1 MVAYLFPGQGSQAPG
16 MGEEL
21 LTAPWA
27 EEIVDTAERLAGLP
41 LVEIIRERPGE
52 LSRTAVAQP
61 AILLVEWLAFASLAR
76 AGCVP
81 QAAAGHSLGEFAAL
95 AACGVLPWGAA
106 MELVALR
113 GRLMEEA
120 AQAHPGG
127 MVAVLKLP
135 LGEVERLAEEAGCTV
150 ANYNSPGQV
159 VLSGPPDMLARAQ
172 ELAQAAG
179 GKAVPLQ
186 VAGAFHSPA
195 MAEAERALARALE
208 DVPFSAP
215 RCRFV
220 SAVSGKP
227 EESPDKIK
235 ALLSRQMTSPVRWM
249 EVIGSLADLEVE
261 EAWEVGPGEV
271 LTRLGKRF
279 GVGIRFLA
287 FREVMGDVPG

>member
-1 MVAYLFPGQGSQAPG
+1 
-16 MGEEL
+16 MGKEL
-21 LTAPWA
+21 LAAPWA
-27 EEIVDTAERLAGLP
+27 GEILEEGERLAGLP
-41 LVEIIRERPGE
+41 LVEIIRERPQE
-52 LSRTAVAQP
+52 LSRTAVVQP
-61 AILLVEWLAFASLAR
+61 AILLVEWLAWEALR
-76 AGCVP
+76 KAGRTP

-95 AACGVLPWGAA
+95 AACGVLPWETA

-120 AQAHPGG
+120 ARAHPGG

-135 LGEVERLAEEAGCTV
+135 RGEVERLAEEAGCTV

-159 VLSGPPDMLARAQ
+159 VLSGPQETLAKVQ
-172 ELAQAAG
+172 ELAQAVG
-179 GKAVPLQ
+179 GKAVPLK

-195 MAEAERALARALE
+195 MREAERALARALE
-208 DVPFSAP
+208 GVPFSPP

-227 EESPDKIK
+227 EGSPDRIK
-235 ALLSRQMTSPVRWM
+235 DLLSRQMTSPVRWT
-249 EVIGSLADLEVE
+249 EVIESLVALGIE

-279 GVGIRFLA
+279 PVGIRFLA

>member
-1 MVAYLFPGQGSQAPG
+1 MVAFLFPGQGSQAPG
-16 MGEEL
+16 MGEEFF
-21 LTAPWA
+21 ARPWA
-27 EEIVDTAERLAGLP
+27 QRIVETAEGIVGLP
-41 LVEIIRERPGE
+41 LVEIIRERPQE

-61 AILLVEWLAFASLAR
+61 AILLVEWLAYAR
-76 AGCVP
+76 LQQAGKTPEAV
-81 QAAAGHSLGEFAAL
+81 AGHSLGEFAAL
-95 AACGVLPWGAA
+95 AACGVFPWQEA

-127 MVAVLKLP
+127 MLAVLKLP
-135 LGEVERLAEEAGCTV
+135 VEEVERLSDEAGCTV

-159 VLSGPPDMLARAQ
+159 VLSGPPDALAKAQ

-179 GKAVPLQ
+179 GKAVRLK

-195 MAEAERALARALE
+195 MAGAECALARALE
-208 DVPFSAP
+208 EVHFSPP
-215 RCRFV
+215 RCPFL
-220 SAVSGKP
+220 SAVSGRP
-227 EESPDKIK
+227 EESPDRIK
-235 ALLSRQMTSPVRWM
+235 ELLARQMTSPVRWTG
-249 EVIGSLADLEVE
+249 VIESLAALGIE